1 MEVVIS
7 QSICHIRSDPR
18 AVVKVIAPELIAQN
32 RDQLAVAQ
40 LQKLLLRCLSERYII
55 FSYRLIYNPVVNGDK
70 SSSVGQIQQTI
81 QAVFKAVGIILL
93 WVIEAKA

>member
-1 MEVVIS
+1 M
-7 QSICHIRSDPR
+7 
-18 AVVKVIAPELIAQN
+18 
-32 RDQLAVAQ
+32 VAQ
-40 LQKLLLRCLSERYII
+40 VRKLLLGCLSERYII

-93 WVIEAKA
+93 WVIEAEAGAPLSLPPPVNSISSSALWISASALRE